1 MTEKDLLAEYG
12 IAHDEKVDRIIEIA
26 QARFDHFGY
35 KKTTMEEIA
44 RDAGVSKKTI
54 YEYFPSKEALFS
66 FIMDK
71 VALGIKR
78 SLMRE
83 IEGEPD
89 AARRLERLLTLIL
102 ERSAEYRRSEM
113 SPLFTPV
120 ESLAEQAFKHAL
132 RPLFAELIA
141 QGIEDALFT
150 GEIRPEMAA
159 DLIGGI
165 VGQGVELLKTRP
177 TEVVV
182 PQVVQLALGGLT
194 RREIDRC

>member
-1 MTEKDLLAEYG
+1 VTENETVAEYDL
-12 IAHDEKVDRIIEIA
+12 AHDEKVDRIVEIA

-35 KKTTMEEIA
+35 KKTTMAEIA

-66 FIMDK
+66 FVMDK

-78 SLMRE
+78 GLVRE

-89 AARRLERLLTLIL
+89 TARRLERLLTLIL
-102 ERSAEYRRSEM
+102 ERSAEYHRSEM

-132 RPLFAELIA
+132 RPLLAELIA
-141 QGIEDALFT
+141 QGMEENLFVKNDP
-150 GEIRPEMAA
+150 GLAA
-159 DLIGGI
+159 DLIGSV

-177 TEVVV
+177 IEVVA
-182 PQVVQLALGGLT
+182 PQVIQLALGGLKK
-194 RREIDRC
+194 RGDEK

>member
-1 MTEKDLLAEYG
+1 MREQDLLAEYDS
-12 IAHDEKVDRIIEIA
+12 AHDEKVDRIVEIA

-35 KKTTMEEIA
+35 NKTTMEEIS

-66 FIMDK
+66 YVMDK

-83 IEGEPD
+83 IEIEPN
-89 AARRLERLLTLIL
+89 AARRLERLLTLVL
-102 ERSAEYRRSEM
+102 ERSAEYHRSAM

-132 RPLFAELIA
+132 NPLFAELIA
-141 QGIEDALFT
+141 QGIEENLFI
-150 GEIRPEMAA
+150 ESDPELAA

-165 VGQGVELLKTRP
+165 VGQGIELLKTRP
-177 TEVVV
+177 TEAVV
-182 PQVVQLALGGLT
+182 PQVIQLALGGLKK
-194 RREIDRC
+194 IGGD